1 MITPLMSRPAKVL
14 LMVVAA
20 IALTSLATAC
30 GTEKI
35 GIAKDN
41 PNYTGAVLF
50 NQRCSGCHT
59 LSYAATHGSAA
70 NVRTREI
77 VNGPNFN
84 VRCERPVTR
93 VLYAIQNGGF
103 SGAIMPQNVV
113 VGQPAIDVAKFVAT
127 YAGRQAKTAPGVA
140 SCAQQ
145 PIGTIPNFSAT
156 ATTPSTTT
164 RTPTTKTSTT
174 TPSSTPTTTTPA
186 TGTGAGSSIDE
197 AANPSGQLKFT
208 KSSLTAKTGKV
219 TINFTNKSSVPHN
232 MTIQQGTNGSVIGAT
247 PTFSG
252 TTKTLTVTLK
262 PGKYTFYC
270 SVPGHRQAGM
280 QGTLTVH

>member
-14 LMVVAA
+14 LTMVAA
-20 IALTSLATAC
+20 IAAMGLTTAC

-35 GIAKDN
+35 GIAQDN
-41 PNYTGAVLF
+41 PNHAGAVLF

-113 VGQPAIDVAKFVAT
+113 VGQQATEVSKFVAT
-127 YAGRQAKTAPGVA
+127 YAGRQAKGPPGVLN
-140 SCAQQ
+140 CQQQ
-145 PIGTIPNFSAT
+145 PIGTIPTLTAG
-156 ATTPSTTT
+156 ATTTSTTT
-164 RTPTTKTSTT
+164 PTPTTKTSTT
-174 TPSSTPTTTTPA
+174 KTSTTPATTTPA

-208 KSSLTAKTGKV
+208 SSSLSAKAGKV

-232 MTIQQGTNGSVIGAT
+232 MTIQGTNGSVIGAT

-252 TTKTLTVTLK
+252 ASRKLTVTLK

>member
-14 LMVVAA
+14 LTMVAA
-20 IALTSLATAC
+20 VAATGFATSC

-35 GIAKDN
+35 AVSPDN

-103 SGAIMPQNVV
+103 SGAIMPQNLV
-113 VGQPAIDVAKFVAT
+113 VGQQAIDVAKFVAT
-127 YAGRQAKTAPGVA
+127 YAGRQAKTAPGVS
-140 SCAQQ
+140 SCEQQ
-145 PIGTIPNFSAT
+145 PIGTIPNFAAT
-156 ATTPSTTT
+156 A
-164 RTPTTKTSTT
+164 R
-174 TPSSTPTTTTPA
+174 
-186 TGTGAGSSIDE
+186 
-197 AANPSGQLKFT
+197 
-208 KSSLTAKTGKV
+208 
-219 TINFTNKSSVPHN
+219 
-232 MTIQQGTNGSVIGAT
+232 
-247 PTFSG
+247 
-252 TTKTLTVTLK
+252 
-262 PGKYTFYC
+262 
-270 SVPGHRQAGM
+270 
-280 QGTLTVH
+280 